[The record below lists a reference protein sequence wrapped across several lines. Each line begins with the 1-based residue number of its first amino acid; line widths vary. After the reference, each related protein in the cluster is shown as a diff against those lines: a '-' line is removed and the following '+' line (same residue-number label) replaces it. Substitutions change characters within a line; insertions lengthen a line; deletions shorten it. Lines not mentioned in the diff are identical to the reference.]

1 MKGEKNM
8 DEHPNI
14 VMSGYYGFQNAGD
27 DAVCYA
33 IIEALRQEMPACD
46 ITVLSND
53 PELTEKTY
61 GVSACDRWKLKEVW
75 RALRRTD
82 LLASGGGSCCRMSRA
97 KTAVSIISASS
108 SWRCS
113 CASLSSSTARGWG
126 HCRISATAGSHAG
139 PSTVP
144 APSMCA
150 MTNPTSFCA
159 RSV

>member
-61 GVSACDRWKLKEVW
+61 GVSAV
-75 RALRRTD
+75 
-82 LLASGGGSCCRMSRA
+82 
-97 KTAVSIISASS
+97 
-108 SWRCS
+108 
-113 CASLSSSTARGWG
+113 
-126 HCRISATAGSHAG
+126 TAGS
-139 PSTVP
+139 
-144 APSMCA
+144 
-150 MTNPTSFCA
+150 
-159 RSV
+159 

>member
-82 LLASGGGSCCRMSRA
+82 LLVSGGGSLLHGIA
-97 KTAVSIISASS
+97 PLLEKHT
-108 SWRCS
+108 
-113 CASLSSSTARGWG
+113 
-126 HCRISATAGSHAG
+126 RIH
-139 PSTVP
+139 TVIAEDP
-144 APSMCA
+144 VNCVAIGTGKSFQYLDKLVDGFVIPSMQ
-150 MTNPTSFCA
+150 
-159 RSV
+159 RV